1 MLNLWCRDI
10 FYFDITALD
19 WKEYTN
25 VYVQVGHIQKENL
38 SIKNPKRK
46 QFAQNVILYAGTF
59 ENKTNGN
66 NVIVKDY
73 QPKNKN
79 IFFWKYC
86 SVLRKLTIAG
96 GSRLSL

>member
-1 MLNLWCRDI
+1 
-10 FYFDITALD
+10 
-19 WKEYTN
+19 
-25 VYVQVGHIQKENL
+25 VGHIQKENL

-79 IFFWKYC
+79 IFF
-86 SVLRKLTIAG
+86 
-96 GSRLSL
+96 